1 MEFDINGKTVEL
13 SDDQVEA
20 FHALTR
26 LQQGMVVE
34 TLRGLKPSDAHRAA
48 GGKCK
53 NEDNRTRIAG
63 EILRNP
69 SVDSFLQSFK
79 QERAVKLAEVVMSRD
94 EMAQRLTAIARTR
107 VDDLLILNNKEY
119 IDEDGEVVQQGGWA
133 FKEVEDMTGAGPA
146 AISELT
152 AGKKG
157 LTVKLHDQVSAM
169 KQLADLMGWNKQQVE
184 LSGGLNNTNINI
196 TAEDVKVFKKA
207 FNDEF

>member
-13 SDDQVEA
+13 SDAQVES
-20 FHALTR
+20 FHALTK

-53 NEDNRTRIAG
+53 NEEHRTRIAG
-63 EILRNP
+63 EVLRNP
-69 SVDSFLQSFK
+69 SVDSFIQSFK

-107 VDDLLILNNKEY
+107 IDDLLILNNKDY
-119 IDEDGEVVQQGGWA
+119 IDEDGEIAQQGGWA
-133 FKEVEDMTGAGPA
+133 FKELQDMTGAGPA

-152 AGKKG
+152 AGKKR
-157 LTVKLHDQVSAM
+157 THCQ
-169 KQLADLMGWNKQQVE
+169 
-184 LSGGLNNTNINI
+184 T
-196 TAEDVKVFKKA
+196 T
-207 FNDEF
+207 

>member
-26 LQQGMVVE
+26 LRQGMVVE

-69 SVDSFLQSFK
+69 SVDSFLKSFK
-79 QERAVKLAEVVMSRD
+79 RERAVKLAEVVMSRD

-107 VDDLLILNNKEY
+107 VDDLLILNNKDY
-119 IDEDGEVVQQGGWA
+119 IDEDGEVVQRQSC
-133 FKEVEDMTGAGPA
+133 P
-146 AISELT
+146 
-152 AGKKG
+152 
-157 LTVKLHDQVSAM
+157 QV
-169 KQLADLMGWNKQQVE
+169 L
-184 LSGGLNNTNINI
+184 
-196 TAEDVKVFKKA
+196 
-207 FNDEF
+207 

>member
-1 MEFDINGKTVEL
+1 MKFDINGKTVEL
-13 SDDQVEA
+13 SDEQVEA
-20 FHALTR
+20 FHALTK

-53 NEDNRTRIAG
+53 NENNRTRIAG
-63 EILRNP
+63 EILRNH
-69 SVDSFLQSFK
+69 SVDKFLQSFK
-79 QERAVKLAEVVMSRD
+79 QERAEILAEVVMSRD

-107 VDDLLILNNKEY
+107 VDDLLVLNNKDF
-119 IDEDGEVVQQGGWA
+119 IDEDGEVAQQGGWA
-133 FKEVEDMTGAGPA
+133 FKELDEMTGAGPA

-169 KQLADLMGWNKQQVE
+169 KQLADLMGWNKQQIE
-184 LSGGLNNTNINI
+184 MSGSLSVTLSNSQR
-196 TAEDVKVFKKA
+196 AALDKA
-207 FNDEF
+207 LDDEY

>member
-1 MEFDINGKTVEL
+1 MDFEINGKHVEL
-13 SDDQVEA
+13 SDQQVND
-20 FHALTR
+20 FHTLTR

-53 NEDNRTRIAG
+53 NEEHRTRIAG
-63 EILRNP
+63 EILRKH
-69 SVDSFLQSFK
+69 SVDRFLQSFK
-79 QERAVKLAEVVMSRD
+79 QERAEKLAEVVMSRD

-107 VDDLLILNNKEY
+107 VDDLLVLTN
-119 IDEDGEVVQQGGWA
+119 DEFISGETGEAVQQGGWA
-133 FKEVEDMTGAGPA
+133 FKDVADMTGAGAA

-169 KQLADLMGWNKQQVE
+169 KQLADLMGWNKTQVE
-184 LSGGLNNTNINI
+184 LSGSVAVTLSNSQRTVLDR
-196 TAEDVKVFKKA
+196 ALD
-207 FNDEF
+207 DEY

>member
-1 MEFDINGKTVEL
+1 MDFEINGKHVEL
-13 SDDQVEA
+13 SDQQVND
-20 FHALTR
+20 FHTLTR

-53 NEDNRTRIAG
+53 NEEHRTRIAG
-63 EILRNP
+63 EILRKH
-69 SVDSFLQSFK
+69 SVDRFLQSFK
-79 QERAVKLAEVVMSRD
+79 QERAEKLAEVVMSRD

-107 VDDLLILNNKEY
+107 VDDLLVLTN
-119 IDEDGEVVQQGGWA
+119 DEFISGETGEAVQQGGWA
-133 FKEVEDMTGAGPA
+133 FKDVADMTGAGAA

-169 KQLADLMGWNKQQVE
+169 KQLADLMGWNKTQVE
-184 LSGGLNNTNINI
+184 LSGDVTFRSK
-196 TAEDVKVFKKA
+196 AEMFKDLYG
-207 FNDEF
+207 DET

>member
-1 MEFDINGKTVEL
+1 MKFNINGKEAEL
-13 SDDQVEA
+13 SDEQVEA
-20 FHALTR
+20 FHALTK

-53 NEDNRTRIAG
+53 NENNRTRIAG

-79 QERAVKLAEVVMSRD
+79 QERAEKLAEVVMSRD

-107 VDDLLILNNKEY
+107 VDDLLILSNKDY

-133 FKEVEDMTGAGPA
+133 FKEVQDMTGAGTA
-146 AISELT
+146 AINEV
-152 AGKKG
+152 AVGKKG
-157 LTVKLHDQVSAM
+157 IIIKLHDQVSAM

-184 LSGGLNNTNINI
+184 MSGSVTTVSI
-196 TAEDVKVFKKA
+196 TPEDVKAFRKA
-207 FNDEF
+207 FDKDF

>member
-1 MEFDINGKTVEL
+1 MKFNINGKEVEL
-13 SDDQVEA
+13 SDEQIEA
-20 FHALTR
+20 FHALTK

-53 NEDNRTRIAG
+53 NENNRTRIAG
-63 EILRNP
+63 EILRNH
-69 SVDSFLQSFK
+69 SVDKFLQSFK
-79 QERAVKLAEVVMSRD
+79 QERAEILAEVVMSRD

-107 VDDLLILNNKEY
+107 VDDLLVLNNKDF
-119 IDEDGEVVQQGGWA
+119 IDEDGEVAQQGGWA
-133 FKEVEDMTGAGPA
+133 FKELDEMTGAGPA

-169 KQLADLMGWNKQQVE
+169 KQLADLMGWNKQQIE
-184 LSGGLNNTNINI
+184 LSGEVGIRKTLDDFYGD
-196 TAEDVKVFKKA
+196 A
-207 FNDEF
+207 

>member
-1 MEFDINGKTVEL
+1 MDFEINGKHVEL
-13 SDDQVEA
+13 SDQQVND
-20 FHALTR
+20 FHTLTR

-53 NEDNRTRIAG
+53 NEEHRTRIAG
-63 EILRNP
+63 EILRKH
-69 SVDSFLQSFK
+69 SVDRFLQSFK
-79 QERAVKLAEVVMSRD
+79 QERAEKLAEVVMSRD

-107 VDDLLILNNKEY
+107 VDDLLVLTN
-119 IDEDGEVVQQGGWA
+119 DEFISGATGEAVQQGGWA
-133 FKEVEDMTGAGPA
+133 FKDVADMTGAGAA

-169 KQLADLMGWNKQQVE
+169 KQLADLMGWNKTQVE
-184 LSGGLNNTNINI
+184 LSGDVTVR
-196 TAEDVKVFKKA
+196 TKAEMFKDLYG
-207 FNDEF
+207 DET